1 MSDRPRQQVASPLS
15 DLNLVAALHQR
26 RLGFEGLSIVLLRSA
41 QAEALAVEAPPSVEV
56 AAAASRFVHQGRADH
71 TLNPNG
77 VLGVAFSGCERPG
90 RQAVDELRET
100 CVYIVS
106 ADLKESAVDNATAFL
121 VDVEDRMPEVLR
133 IVGSAGLGS
142 EPLLNDARSEPEL
155 LKVALPGEPL
165 DQIGQHR
172 KG

>member
-1 MSDRPRQQVASPLS
+1 
-15 DLNLVAALHQR
+15 LVAVLHQR
-26 RLGFEGLSIVLLRSA
+26 RLGFDGLSIVLLRSA
-41 QAEALAVEAPPSVEV
+41 YAEALAVEAPPSVE
-56 AAAASRFVHQGRADH
+56 AAATASRFVHQGRSDR

-90 RQAVDELRET
+90 RQAVDELREA

-106 ADLKESAVDNATAFL
+106 ADLSESAVDNARSFL
-121 VDVEDRMPEVLR
+121 ADVEGRMPEVMR
-133 IVGSAGLGS
+133 IFGSAGFS
-142 EPLLNDARSEPEL
+142 PDPLLNDARPEPERP
-155 LKVALPGEPL
+155 KVALPGESV